1 GTLGKTGVVG
11 SSETDNDND
20 YAFTVS
26 GNNSS
31 NKPGTLPNTATNT
44 PTLIAIGA
52 SLLLVGGTVLLIRKR
67 KLTNEYFIQY
77 CQRKVMKNFSLPFA
91 FSYLLK
97 ILFYGI

>member
-1 GTLGKTGVVG
+1 MDGTLGKTGVVG

-20 YAFTVS
+20 YAFTGS
-26 GNNSS
+26 DNNSS

-67 KLTNEYFIQY
+67 KLMN
-77 CQRKVMKNFSLPFA
+77 
-91 FSYLLK
+91 
-97 ILFYGI
+97 